1 MSTLAPSSAA
11 TQFEPNHPD
20 VAVVAAPGPD
30 DPVST
35 LASSSPVEIPDNPTL
50 TVQPAVELERSD
62 TTVQPATE
70 AAEAITPQLTPT
82 EALEVLPEPTEA
94 KRLTPQEV
102 RRALRISTVEGAIA
116 NIHISITGSV
126 GGSVFLTGFAMLLG
140 ANSFQLGMLGALP
153 FIGQL
158 FQFLG
163 AYLEERLGSRRKLVL
178 YNFLAA
184 RLIWALLLALP
195 FLTFLGNAQ
204 LLVFFVGLA
213 ATYAFYGIATN
224 AWTSWMSDLVPP
236 RRRGSYFG
244 MRNTVAAMTAMAS
257 AFLAGLALDYF
268 RDRGGEALG
277 YALIFGV
284 AVLASIIA
292 AGLLARQAEPPMQAR
307 PRTSLKEMVRAPMR
321 DQTFRSFVAAS
332 TGWALVIG
340 LAAPFFYAYGLT
352 TLEIN
357 FATLSLM
364 AILTS
369 AVSLI
374 FAPIVGRMQ
383 DKIGSRVT
391 ITVCVLGNSIVPWGW
406 VIATSDNLLPIW
418 IGSIIT
424 GIFWPGLH
432 QGLTNVLMERAPVV
446 ARSSAIAAYGA
457 LTGFG
462 TLSAGLLGGTL
473 AMLLADAQLV
483 VGSLSIVGLAFL
495 FVLTS
500 LGRMV
505 MALVFWR
512 TL

>member
-1 MSTLAPSSAA
+1 MQAQRLA
-11 TQFEPNHPD
+11 
-20 VAVVAAPGPD
+20 
-30 DPVST
+30 
-35 LASSSPVEIPDNPTL
+35 
-50 TVQPAVELERSD
+50 
-62 TTVQPATE
+62 
-70 AAEAITPQLTPT
+70 
-82 EALEVLPEPTEA
+82 
-94 KRLTPQEV
+94 PQEV
-102 RRALRISTVEGAIA
+102 RRALRISTVEGAVA

-126 GGSVFLTGFAMLLG
+126 GGSVFLTGFAILLG
-140 ANSFQLGMLGALP
+140 ANSFQLGLLGALP

-158 FQFLG
+158 FQFVG
-163 AYLEERLGSRRKLVL
+163 AYLEERSGNRRKLVL

-195 FLTFLGNAQ
+195 FLTFLGSAQ

-213 ATYAFYGIATN
+213 ATYAFHGIATN
-224 AWTSWMSDLVPP
+224 AWMSWMSDLVPP

-268 RDRGGEALG
+268 RERGGEAVG

-284 AVLASIIA
+284 AVLAAIIA
-292 AGLLARQAEPPMQAR
+292 AGLLARQAEPPMQPR
-307 PRTSLKEMVRAPMR
+307 PRTSIKEMVRAPMR
-321 DQTFRSFVAAS
+321 DANFRSFSAAS
-332 TGWALVIG
+332 TGWTMVIG
-340 LAAPFFYAYGLT
+340 IAAPFFFAYGLT

-391 ITVCVLGNSIVPWGW
+391 ITVCVLGNAIVPWGW
-406 VIATSDNLLPIW
+406 VIATPDNLLPIW
-418 IGSIIT
+418 IGSVIT

-432 QGLTNVLMERAPVV
+432 QGLSNVLMERAPMV

-462 TLSAGLLGGTL
+462 TLTAGLLGGAL
-473 AMLLADAQLV
+473 AMALDDTQLV
-483 VGSLSIVGLAFL
+483 VGSLSIVGLGFL

-500 LGRMV
+500 LGRIV
-505 MALVFWR
+505 MAVVFWR